1 MIDFDEDKIKQD
13 LLETGVEIE
22 YKDNIVTVDDIY
34 RSFINREED

>member
-13 LLETGVEIE
+13 LLEIEVEIE

-34 RSFINREED
+34 RSFINKRED